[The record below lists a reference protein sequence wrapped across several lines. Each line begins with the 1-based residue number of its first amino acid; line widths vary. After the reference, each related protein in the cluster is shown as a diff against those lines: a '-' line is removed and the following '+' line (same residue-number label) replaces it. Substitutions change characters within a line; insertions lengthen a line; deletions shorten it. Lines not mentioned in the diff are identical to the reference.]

1 MAVEHGPHGND
12 ALVPKV
18 LIHYGLL
25 IALSVALFVWSRGS
39 WPWPEMQPASPLIVF
54 AYGATG
60 LIWAVALNG
69 DSRLRP
75 LATGAAMMALA
86 GLLVASRVGLAPT
99 WLVMAVTAAVLLVVV
114 WNGAH
119 LAVRVRRGHGTLGQ
133 RLRVTLSGIIPPSV
147 RALAA
152 KEFDVWIAVFFP
164 SLLRNR
170 HVAGQSFHMGRTG
183 SDVMTLIILIGIGI
197 VEAAV
202 VHLIL
207 YAIVPT
213 FAVILLGVS
222 LLALV
227 YLFGVAR
234 SLRAVPT
241 TLEAD
246 RLTIRL
252 GVLRSQVIE
261 LTQISEVQ
269 VIGGVITTAAE
280 LMTISIIDP
289 PNVRLLL
296 KRPLA
301 GRSLFGKPRAYRAI
315 DFRLD
320 EPEGFARLL
329 TAALEADCLQP
340 SVICATAAEIKGGT
354 G

>member
-1 MAVEHGPHGND
+1 MPIEHGPDGND
-12 ALVPKV
+12 VLAPKV

-25 IALSVALFVWSRGS
+25 IALSAALFVWSRGM
-39 WPWPEMQPASPLIVF
+39 WPWPEIQPASPLIVF

-60 LIWAVALNG
+60 LIWAIALSG
-69 DSRLRP
+69 HGELRP
-75 LATGAAMMALA
+75 LATGAALMALA
-86 GLLVASRVGLAPT
+86 GLFVASRVGLAPT
-99 WLVMAVTAAVLLVVV
+99 WLVLAVTAAVLLIVF

-119 LAVRVRRGHGTLGQ
+119 LAVRVGRGNGTLGQ
-133 RLRVTLSGIIPPSV
+133 RLRFTLSEMIPPSV

-152 KEFDVWIAVFFP
+152 KEVEVWIAVFFP
-164 SLLRNR
+164 SLLRKR
-170 HVAGQSFHMGRTG
+170 HFAGHSFHMGRTG
-183 SDVMTLIILIGIGI
+183 SDVMTMIILIGIGI
-197 VEAAV
+197 VEVAV
-202 VHLIL
+202 VHLML
-207 YAIVPT
+207 YAIAPT

-222 LLALV
+222 LLALI

-261 LTQISEVQ
+261 LTQISEVH
-269 VIGGVITTAAE
+269 VIRSAISTAAE
-280 LMTISIIDP
+280 RMTISIIDP

-296 KRPLA
+296 NRPLA
-301 GRSLFGKPRAYRAI
+301 GRSLFGKPRAYRTI

-320 EPEGFARLL
+320 EPERFARSLA
-329 TAALEADCLQP
+329 AALED
-340 SVICATAAEIKGGT
+340 
-354 G
+354 